1 MFAPH
6 AAVSWCTEMI
16 RSHGTARTARRGL
29 RRRMK
34 RYRNNFERLFRF
46 YAPWGFYADMAR
58 SLDIHYVL
66 LHKYINGHAPEST
79 QRANDI
85 CTYLTGRTSYNVQPE
100 TLWPDKFGIVIEPKK
115 YCLNEAFAKP
125 DILDKI
131 ENEYGKDSTVAIII
145 EEYIRGSTYE
155 QIGQKVGRTRE
166 RVRQIINRV
175 AREMKKEKGDYE

>member
-1 MFAPH
+1 
-6 AAVSWCTEMI
+6 
-16 RSHGTARTARRGL
+16 
-29 RRRMK
+29 MK
-34 RYRNNFERLFRF
+34 RYRNNFERIFKF
-46 YAPWGFYADMAR
+46 YAPRGFYAEMSRA
-58 SLDIHYVL
+58 INVHYVIL
-66 LHKYINGHAPEST
+66 YKYLRGHTPEST

-85 CTYLTGRTSYNVQPE
+85 CTYLQGATSYNVQPE
-100 TLWPDKFGIVIEPKK
+100 TLWPDKFGIAIEPKR

-166 RVRQIINRV
+166 RVRQIINHIV
-175 AREMKKEKGDYE
+175 MDIKKEVNHE